1 MGEFISLSVACNEIG
16 GSLANVSRAILT
28 AKNVVTTIAR
38 WSPGCS
44 DSGRGSSECGFRV
57 MKRSKWFYGWH
68 IVSAGIAIG
77 TLTSALFAY
86 GFSAFFMPW
95 KDQFGWT
102 RAQLGGVVGLA
113 RLEGGIAGPITGW
126 CVDTF
131 GPRKMMFA
139 GISAMGGGFL
149 LLSRISSITQLY
161 LVFLV
166 FLALGSSFG
175 TFRPLQ
181 VAIANWFM
189 RKRGRAMGLL
199 MSGSGLGGSLV
210 FLLAILI
217 ERVGWQSAAVTAG
230 VLMWV
235 IGLPLTAVVRHRP
248 SDMGLNID
256 GDPDPEEGS
265 SAEAEADTGAESGEQ
280 RPRKWWQKDK
290 RIEPDL
296 GVWQALRTPAFWIL
310 ALTYAVWAAMPGIT
324 TVHVAP
330 FLQEQLELEY
340 VTAVGAL
347 SFFVAASIIGRLGF
361 GALGDYVDTRIIM
374 SGLFIFQGIGLFL
387 FSTVTTIGQVPF
399 YVIVFAIPYGGTI
412 PMRSIIQGYFFGRR
426 SFGTISGLLQ
436 FVDLPATV
444 AAPIWVGWLADTLP
458 DGYRI
463 GFKIIALTMGIAA
476 VVILFARRPEEPF
489 PSAVTPRI
497 FSRGASR

>member
-1 MGEFISLSVACNEIG
+1 
-16 GSLANVSRAILT
+16 
-28 AKNVVTTIAR
+28 
-38 WSPGCS
+38 
-44 DSGRGSSECGFRV
+44 
-57 MKRSKWFYGWH
+57 MKRAKLFYGWY
-68 IVSAGIAIG
+68 IVGAGIVIG

-95 KDQFGWT
+95 KKQFGWT

-131 GPRKMMFA
+131 GPRKMMLM
-139 GISAMGGGFL
+139 GIGAMGIGFL
-149 LLSRISSITQLY
+149 LLSQISSITHLY
-161 LVFLV
+161 LVFLI
-166 FLALGSSFG
+166 FLALGSSLG

-217 ERVGWQSAAVTAG
+217 ERVGWESAAITAG
-230 VLMWV
+230 ILMWV
-235 IGLPLTAVVRHRP
+235 IGLPLTLIIRHRP
-248 SDMGLNID
+248 ADMGLNID
-256 GDPDPEEGS
+256 GDPDPDRNDAPSGFAS
-265 SAEAEADTGAESGEQ
+265 NDSAQDQIA
-280 RPRKWWQKDK
+280 RKWWQKDK

-330 FLQEQLELEY
+330 FLQEELELEY

-347 SFFVAASIIGRLGF
+347 SFFVFASIFGRLGF
-361 GALGDYVDTRIIM
+361 GVLGDYVDTRIIM
-374 SGLFIFQGIGLFL
+374 CVLFVFQGLGLYL
-387 FSTVTTIGQVPF
+387 FSEVTSIEQVPF

-458 DGYRI
+458 DGYRL
-463 GFKIIALTMGIAA
+463 GFKIIAFTMVVAA
-476 VVILFARRPEEPF
+476 AVILFARRPEEPF
-489 PSAVTPRI
+489 PSAAIPKI
-497 FSRGASR
+497 FSRGLST